1 MKLMRYWNP
10 ICLLIVAI
18 MTAVTLLGYPLV
30 VANSAD
36 RSTLGMICISILFAG
51 EGICTIIFASVYLD
65 RRVSAATFFFMC
77 LLSMEFFYLS
87 LEIVGWEA
95 KEIFNSGYVLN
106 AVHHAEHL
114 VPPAMLFL
122 FICYQVYILKFP
134 KEKLHR
140 LLVILTWLALAE
152 AVMVVIN
159 LPTNLMFG
167 MDGLEISVGPLRA
180 LLFIPPCLM
189 AAVSVWLTVNY
200 SPDIRHKITLLSCLA
215 LPIAIGLLSYPLHI
229 PSFTA
234 ISILAV
240 YLLLYG
246 EIYVDRGMRIAKY
259 EAEIM
264 EQKVAMMVSRIEPEF
279 LEESLES
286 IMMMEGNPPETVEA
300 ISEFK
305 KYLNENVGTIS
316 LKAPIPFDT
325 ELAHVE
331 SYVKLEKLRFK
342 DKLNVM
348 FDIGVRDF
356 MLPAMTLQMIVEN
369 AIKHGITQKESGGT
383 VTITTAETEDSY
395 VIIVEDTGVGFDVN
409 APRPENGSHIGLTNL
424 SSRLTSMVG
433 GTFEISSEIGVG
445 TTARVVIPK
454 K

>member
-51 EGICTIIFASVYLD
+51 EGICTIIFASVYID

-152 AVMVVIN
+152 TVMVVIN

-200 SPDIRHKITLLSCLA
+200 SPDIRHKITLLSSLA

-325 ELAHVE
+325 ELAH
-331 SYVKLEKLRFK
+331 
-342 DKLNVM
+342 
-348 FDIGVRDF
+348 
-356 MLPAMTLQMIVEN
+356 PT
-369 AIKHGITQKESGGT
+369 
-383 VTITTAETEDSY
+383 
-395 VIIVEDTGVGFDVN
+395 
-409 APRPENGSHIGLTNL
+409 
-424 SSRLTSMVG
+424 
-433 GTFEISSEIGVG
+433 
-445 TTARVVIPK
+445 
-454 K
+454 